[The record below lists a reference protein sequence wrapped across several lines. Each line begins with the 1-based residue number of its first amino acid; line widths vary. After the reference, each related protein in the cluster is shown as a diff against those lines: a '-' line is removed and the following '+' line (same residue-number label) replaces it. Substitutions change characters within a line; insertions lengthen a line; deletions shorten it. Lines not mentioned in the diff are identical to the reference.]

1 MKRALPIL
9 AALLIAQPAEAGL
22 LSIFRKEKKTE
33 GCPSD
38 FGALF
43 SGNPFAAPKFDW
55 PTTMEWKIPGAQIAK
70 ARQQVDKDFLNSSYF
85 LVPNNDGEAKRAVEM
100 LEALQAPHRKV
111 SPQAWGAELGK
122 EPGLPSPQ
130 DLQRKGIKRIVTFEM
145 PGADLEEAYR
155 KAGIEVVVIDH
166 HSYPGLKLNRHKNE
180 SSLEQL
186 MKLLNWPASRT
197 DLALAVNDRSYIPG
211 LKAQGL
217 TEEEI
222 GAIRRYDIM
231 AQGKPEREI
240 DDAVKQAR
248 DYIPKIEKVDGIYFV
263 ENSPV
268 DESYLKQELA
278 LKSPNGIVS
287 TYLSSPGKISFS
299 GNPKV
304 AELLLN
310 YDFTKHGYHPGK
322 FDQYGGGDKSASMFF
337 GFKPKEIPDGFRDPL
352 PKEIEAA
359 VKNDIKRVLKGEN
372 PLEVAK
378 NPTPARKLASAGQGT
393 ASREGVP
400 ASGKFYYEVDGKVHE
415 GDYARHGKRGIND
428 SDDRE
433 WVTRDLRTNKL
444 IYSSEDH
451 VSGGFKHEF
460 SPSPADQAK
469 LRDRFEAQARG
480 GSMASTGSQPVS
492 ASKALNHTV
501 AAEPINPAVKAAKML
516 PRGSALATSSG
527 DLEKSGIRQII
538 HAATGSSTMDGPD
551 FTPTLAGVT
560 DSVKNSLALARAN
573 GHKRVALPFLGG
585 KIFVDRIGVAPQALA
600 DAIVEKAIKERNGLE
615 IRFVTFGDEDTRLF
629 QNAVA
634 KYRGSLTDS
643 DVSVLSGSLTNAK
656 LHGAS
661 AIVNAANME
670 VQFGGGLSGVIGEA
684 SGQAERINEE
694 ARQAIEAIYK

>member
-378 NPTPARKLASAGQGT
+378 NPTPARKLASAGI
-393 ASREGVP
+393 P
-400 ASGKFYYEVDGKVHE
+400 GKM
-415 GDYARHGKRGIND
+415 
-428 SDDRE
+428 SDM
-433 WVTRDLRTNKL
+433 N
-444 IYSSEDH
+444 
-451 VSGGFKHEF
+451 
-460 SPSPADQAK
+460 
-469 LRDRFEAQARG
+469 
-480 GSMASTGSQPVS
+480 
-492 ASKALNHTV
+492 SKV

-694 ARQAIEAIYK
+694 ARQAIESIYK